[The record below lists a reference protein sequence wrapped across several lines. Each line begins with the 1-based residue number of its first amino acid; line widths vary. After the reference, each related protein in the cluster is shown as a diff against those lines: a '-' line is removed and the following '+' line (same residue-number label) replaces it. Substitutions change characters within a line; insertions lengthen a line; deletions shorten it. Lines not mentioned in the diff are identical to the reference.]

1 MQPHGCGADQVS
13 PRGEADQ
20 EQGDPDEERHPRHVH
35 HRSHEDGRSE
45 PCQLYRP
52 ESSRQEDGACGSGG
66 RGTQSHGVQDGIWPD
81 VDTAPDQRAKVVL
94 FGEMTER
101 LIASIPK
108 QPEIQK
114 QNALKKIQ
122 KREPLDRYRSKR

>member
-1 MQPHGCGADQVS
+1 
-13 PRGEADQ
+13 
-20 EQGDPDEERHPRHVH
+20 
-35 HRSHEDGRSE
+35 
-45 PCQLYRP
+45 
-52 ESSRQEDGACGSGG
+52 
-66 RGTQSHGVQDGIWPD
+66 

-122 KREPLDRYRSKR
+122 EREPLDRYRSKR